1 MCEVTIICESFNG
14 WPVSRDRDEIQAV
27 TFEVSGVPDRR
38 FTTVKA
44 ARPLFAYL
52 IRRFHL
58 EVDKLTGGT
67 YDEWSYHV
75 RPARTQDAGDPPR
88 SNHGSATAVD
98 LDATEFPR
106 GRTNMTAAQRAV
118 VRDILA
124 ELGGVIAW
132 GGDFQQAHNKDEMH
146 FEVAPGVSMA
156 RVLSQVSKMRLD
168 ENGVRVPLPPVVRPP
183 APAPKPQPD
192 APGKKPVVDKAE
204 TVRIKTL
211 HTGVRGTD
219 VRIYQRH
226 LRPLAARLGINVARI
241 NPNGA
246 TGFYGKE
253 TAALT
258 RAVYKALAA
267 KGGDVWLRGD
277 LTIPG
282 SALLKKLG
290 LKEK

>member
-1 MCEVTIICESFNG
+1 MCDVTIICESFNG
-14 WPVSRDRDEIQAV
+14 WPVSRDRSEIQAV
-27 TFEVSGVPDRR
+27 TFEVPGVPDRK
-38 FTTVKA
+38 FTTVEC

-75 RPARTQDAGDPPR
+75 RPARTQDSSDLPR

-106 GRTNMTAAQRAV
+106 GTTNMTAKQHAA
-118 VRDILA
+118 VRDILR

-132 GGDFQQAHNKDEMH
+132 GGDFQQARNKDQMH
-146 FEVAPGVSMA
+146 FEIAPGVSKA
-156 RVLSQVSKMRLD
+156 RVLSQVSRMRLD
-168 ENGVRVPLPPVVRPP
+168 VNGVPVPLPPIVRPP
-183 APAPKPQPD
+183 APKPKPQPD
-192 APGKKPVVDKAE
+192 APGKKPVVE
-204 TVRIKTL
+204 RESVRIKTL

-219 VRIYQRH
+219 VRVYQRH
-226 LRPLAARLGINVARI
+226 LRPFAARLGINVARI

-282 SALLKKLG
+282 SALLTKLG